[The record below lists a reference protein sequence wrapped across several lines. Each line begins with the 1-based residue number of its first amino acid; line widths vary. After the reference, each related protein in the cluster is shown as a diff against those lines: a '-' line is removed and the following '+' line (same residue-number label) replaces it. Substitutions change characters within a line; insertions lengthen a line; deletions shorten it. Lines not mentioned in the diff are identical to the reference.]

1 MEAESESGAPQSEQQ
16 SLVTEYVQN
25 LLDVVSQQ
33 LNLHVQEM
41 RTLERLNKLTLSKQS

>member
-1 MEAESESGAPQSEQQ
+1 MEAETENAPQQEQQ

-41 RTLERLNKLTLSKQS
+41 RTL